1 MAIKKRLLAA
11 KEQQLLREIL
21 QTATLAALMD
31 ARRWQPGDLAFQGG
45 TSLHLAYGSVRFSED
60 LDFLVRGGLSLAGL
74 AKQVQNK
81 LRLPPDIAADLRVS
95 VSPSKDLRNP
105 HMFVVTLSGPQVLGS
120 AKVKLELWQTQPD
133 SLKGLAIKVSTLR
146 SAAGQAFVPTL
157 SLDEIFVDKVY
168 ALGARA
174 RVKPRDVFDLWWLS
188 EKAFFT
194 LTAQALRNRLT
205 IYPVASGVLADTAAA
220 WLTNAALRLQD
231 LQAQGAAAWLAADL
245 KRWLP
250 SFWQMDEAQAA
261 RMLAVSTANLQNG
274 IQQMQTL
281 QSTLIAAD
289 STKEP
294 QA

>member
-1 MAIKKRLLAA
+1 MPIKKRLLAA
-11 KEQQLLREIL
+11 QEQQLLREIL

-105 HMFVVTLSGPQVLGS
+105 HMFYVTLSGPQVLGS
-120 AKVKLELWQTQPD
+120 AKVKVALWQAQPD

-157 SLDEIFVDKVY
+157 TLDEIFADKVY

-188 EKAFFT
+188 EKASFT
-194 LTAQALRNRLT
+194 LTAQALHNRLA
-205 IYPVASGVLADTAAA
+205 IYPAGGGVLADTAAA
-220 WLTNAALRLQD
+220 WLANAAVRLQD
-231 LQAQGAAAWLAADL
+231 LQAQDAPAWLAADL

-250 SFWQMDEAQAA
+250 SFWLMDEAQAA
-261 RMLAVSTANLQNG
+261 RMLAVAMANLQNG
-274 IQQMQTL
+274 MQRMQIL
-281 QSTLIAAD
+281 QSTLGTAD
-289 STKEP
+289 ASKGYS
-294 QA
+294 A